1 MGMFILTGSQQFLL
15 NEKISQSLAGRVGY
29 IQLLPF
35 NLHEL
40 VTANI
45 SVDIEQLLYQ
55 GSYPP
60 IYDRGVPA
68 THWYLNYINTY
79 IHRDVRTLLDIKD
92 LTRFHR
98 FLQMCAA
105 RSGQLLNLSSLA
117 NDCGITHNTA
127 KSWLSV
133 LEASFIAFTLQPH
146 HKNFNKRLVKTPK
159 IYFYDTG
166 LVCALLGIE
175 KPEQLT
181 THSQRGAI
189 FETWVIAELIKQR
202 FNKGMPSNLFFW
214 RDNTGNEVDIII
226 DNAGK
231 LTPVEVKSGQTV
243 TKDYFKGLNKWRNFA
258 SLSSDDN
265 GYIIYAG
272 DSDQLRTGINVLGW
286 RSLAAMA
293 GFDFT

>member
-29 IQLLPF
+29 IHLLPF
-35 NLHEL
+35 TLHEL
-40 VTANI
+40 VTADVN
-45 SVDIEQLLYQ
+45 VNIEQLLYQ

-60 IYDRGVPA
+60 IYDRAAPA
-68 THWYLNYINTY
+68 TNWYLNYIDTY

-92 LTRFHR
+92 LVSFHR

-127 KSWLSV
+127 KSWFSV

-146 HKNFNKRLVKTPK
+146 HKNFNKRIVKSPK

-166 LVCALLGIE
+166 LLCALLGIE
-175 KPEQLT
+175 KSEQLV
-181 THSQRGAI
+181 THSLRGAI
-189 FETWVIAELIKQR
+189 FETWVISEFIKHR

-226 DNAGK
+226 ENAGK
-231 LTPVEVKSGQTV
+231 LTPVEIKSGKTV
-243 TKDYFKGLNKWRNFA
+243 TKDYFKGINRWRNYA
-258 SLSSDDN
+258 KLTDDEVS
-265 GYIIYAG
+265 YIVYAG
-272 DSDQLRTGINVLGW
+272 YTDQLRTNMKVLAW
-286 RSLAAMA
+286 CSLA
-293 GFDFT
+293 GIDDFALN